1 MKLYQTIA
9 TAFTCLF
16 ALNGYSQLPYQ
27 NENLPIEVRVQDAL
41 SRMTL
46 EEKVKLCT
54 AQSKFSS
61 HGVPRLGIPELW
73 MSDGPHGVRMEIMW
87 DTWDHAQWTN
97 DSCTAFP
104 ALSCLAATWNPD
116 MAYLYGKSLG
126 EEARYR
132 EKDVILGPGVNIY
145 RTPLNGRNF
154 EYMGEDPV
162 LSSTMVVPYVKGVQE
177 NGVAACVKHFALNN
191 QENCRDFIDVQIDD
205 RTLFEIYLPAFE
217 AAVKEGKVWSLMGS
231 YNQIRGQH
239 GCHND
244 FLLNK
249 VLKGK
254 WNFDGCVI
262 SDWGGA
268 HDTRQA
274 ALNGLD
280 IEMGTWTDGLA
291 FSASNAYD
299 KYYLAAPY
307 LKMLKDGEIPVG
319 NVNDKAARI
328 LRLMFRTAMN
338 SRKPWGSFASEAHF
352 NAAKEI
358 AEEGI
363 VLLKN
368 EGGLLPLADNYRHIL
383 VVGENAV
390 RPQTPGGGS
399 SELKVK
405 VEVSPLEG
413 LVRALGKDKI
423 TFARGYT
430 SDIPERNGY
439 VPFDRD
445 SLLQDA
451 VEKAGKA
458 DLVIFVGGLNKNWN
472 QDCEG
477 GDRFSY
483 ELPYGQNELLA
494 ALRKANKKVVAVI
507 ISGNAYDMPWQ
518 NDIPAIVQGWYMGSA
533 AGAALADVLTGKTSP
548 SGKLPF
554 SFPEKLED
562 CPAHHF
568 GKMSYPGDSVKV
580 EYKEGILVGYR
591 WYDTKKIAPRYAF
604 GHGLSY
610 TEFEYGKIQLDNG
623 SPYNADD
630 EVIVKVPVRNT
641 GKVAGKEV
649 VQLYVKDDEF
659 SVLRPEKELKAFRKI
674 ALEPGE
680 EKVVT
685 FKLDKKAW
693 RYYDENKADW
703 NVEPGKFTILI
714 GSSSRDIRQKATL
727 SIEG

>member
-1 MKLYQTIA
+1 MKLHKAIA
-9 TAFTCLF
+9 TSIACLF
-16 ALNGYSQLPYQ
+16 AFNGYSQLPFQ
-27 NENLPIEVRVQDAL
+27 NETLPIDVRVQDAL

-104 ALSCLAATWNPD
+104 ALTCLAATWNPN

-154 EYMGEDPV
+154 EYMGEDPI
-162 LSSTMVVPYVKGVQE
+162 LSSTMVVPYIKGMQE

-249 VLKGK
+249 VLKEQWK
-254 WNFDGCVI
+254 FDGCVI

-268 HDTRQA
+268 HDTKQA
-274 ALNGLD
+274 ALYGLD

-299 KYYLAAPY
+299 KYHLAAPY
-307 LKMLKDGEIPVG
+307 LKMLKDGEIPVE
-319 NVNDKAARI
+319 NINDKAARI
-328 LRLMFRTAMN
+328 LKLMFRTSMN
-338 SRKPWGSFASEAHF
+338 SHKPWGSFASEEHF
-352 NAAKEI
+352 NAGKTI

-368 EGGLLPLADNYRHIL
+368 EGALLPLANNCKNIL
-383 VVGENAV
+383 VVGENAIH
-390 RPQTPGGGS
+390 PQTPGGGS

-413 LVRALGKDKI
+413 LTKALGKDRI
-423 TFARGYT
+423 TFAYGYT
-430 SDIPERNGY
+430 PDIPEKNGY

-445 SLLQDA
+445 SLFKDA

-458 DLVIFVGGLNKNWN
+458 DLVIFIGGLNKNWN

-483 ELPYGQNELLA
+483 DLPYGQSELLA
-494 ALRKANKKVVAVI
+494 ELHKANKKIVAVI
-507 ISGNAYDMPWQ
+507 LSGNAYAMPWQ
-518 NDIPAIVQGWYMGSA
+518 KDIPAIVQGWYMGSA
-533 AGAALADVLTGKTSP
+533 SGEALADVLTGKTNP

-554 SFPEKLED
+554 SFPKELED

-568 GKMSYPGDSVKV
+568 GKISYPGDSVKV

-591 WYDTKKIAPRYAF
+591 WYDTKKIVPRYGF

-610 TEFEYGKIQLDNG
+610 TNFEYGKIQLDNDTYG
-623 SPYNADD
+623 ADD
-630 EVIVKVPVRNT
+630 KVAVKIPVRNVGT
-641 GKVAGKEV
+641 MAGKEV
-649 VQLYVKDDEF
+649 VQLYVKDNKSSF
-659 SVLRPEKELKAFRKI
+659 LRPEKELKAFSKI
-674 ALEPGE
+674 TLEPGE
-680 EKVVT
+680 EKTVT
-685 FKLDKKAW
+685 FTLDKKAW
-693 RYYDENKADW
+693 RYYDEKISGW

-714 GSSSRDIRQKATL
+714 GSSSQDIRQKASLT
-727 SIEG
+727 IEN